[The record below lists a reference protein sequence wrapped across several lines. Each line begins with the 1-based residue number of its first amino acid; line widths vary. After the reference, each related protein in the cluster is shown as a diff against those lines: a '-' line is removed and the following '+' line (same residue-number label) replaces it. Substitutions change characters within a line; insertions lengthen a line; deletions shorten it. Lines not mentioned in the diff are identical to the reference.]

1 MRFLRKIVDFYIFAN
16 IHVALATFS
25 LTKLSLLYWQNDT
38 NIVPVFVFF
47 STLLSYNNIRL
58 FRVRTI
64 STWFVSWLASN
75 KTYLISISVVSFFI
89 SFYLLFKL
97 NLNAVLI
104 LIPFGFLTFLYVLPP
119 FISKKIALRKLPV
132 FKIIIIALSWA
143 GITVLFPLAQYGIFN
158 SEVMWLFL
166 RQFLFVIVLTL
177 PFDIRDV
184 LYDDTAIKTL
194 PRWLGIKKAKVLGY
208 LLMGGFIVITFFT
221 LNISLKQY
229 FIDILIALTL
239 MVFLFKATTKQNK
252 YYSAFW
258 IESLP
263 IAWLVLYF
271 IVEI

>member
-58 FRVRTI
+58 CRVRTI

-104 LIPFGFLTFLYVLPP
+104 LIPFWFLTFRFVLPP

-132 FKIIIIALSWA
+132 F
-143 GITVLFPLAQYGIFN
+143 
-158 SEVMWLFL
+158 
-166 RQFLFVIVLTL
+166 
-177 PFDIRDV
+177 
-184 LYDDTAIKTL
+184 
-194 PRWLGIKKAKVLGY
+194 
-208 LLMGGFIVITFFT
+208 
-221 LNISLKQY
+221 
-229 FIDILIALTL
+229 
-239 MVFLFKATTKQNK
+239 
-252 YYSAFW
+252 
-258 IESLP
+258 
-263 IAWLVLYF
+263 
-271 IVEI
+271 